1 MIYLWATLL
10 VIWNLASLL
19 GVLIGLPGVWI
30 MVITTSLVAW
40 WQWDEG
46 MFSAWTLAAI
56 LALAVLGEVLEFFSG
71 VFGSKRV
78 GGSGWGVVGGIA
90 GCIVGGIAGT
100 FLIPIPLV
108 GTLIGAC
115 VGGGLGTWLA
125 EMAAGQKMDVA
136 VKSGV
141 GGGVG
146 RLLGTLGKLLVGVV
160 IWLIIAVAAYW
171 P

>member
-1 MIYLWATLL
+1 M
-10 VIWNLASLL
+10 IWNLAGLL
-19 GVLIGLPGVWI
+19 LVLIGLPGVWI
-30 MVITTSLVAW
+30 MVVTTSLVAW

-46 MFSAWTLAAI
+46 MFSVWTLAAI
-56 LALAVLGEVLEFFSG
+56 LALAVLGEVVEFLG
-71 VFGSKRV
+71 GAAGSRRA
-78 GGSGWGVVGGIA
+78 GGSGWGVAGGVVGCVVGGI
-90 GCIVGGIAGT
+90 VGT
-100 FLIPIPLV
+100 FAIPIPLI

-136 VKSGV
+136 VRSGL

-146 RLLGTLGKLLVGVV
+146 RLVGTLAKLAVGVV
-160 IWLIIAVAAYW
+160 VWAIIAVAAYW